1 MQKRNL
7 FTLLFISVFIMFSC
21 GENPDQTEFEKEA
34 HAQPSGY
41 SQTDDRGNIVN
52 DDPDDWRIA
61 PRFSGDIEFS
71 LPPYPNPS
79 VTQTIRFEMLI
90 GGLNSIYGASIYVR
104 RTNGTYKILRSNRQA
119 PLPTGLIQFNIDPLE
134 LSQDFELYQIDNL
147 YRIFIYD
154 NNENLITYG
163 DIKIGQVE

>member
-1 MQKRNL
+1 MKIRTLITPLLTLAL
-7 FTLLFISVFIMFSC
+7 FTLSC
-21 GENPDQTEFEKEA
+21 GENPDQAEFEKEA

-41 SQTDDRGNIVN
+41 TQTDDRGNIVN

-90 GGLNSIYGASIYVR
+90 GGLNSINGASIYVR
-104 RTNGTYKILRSNRQA
+104 RNNGTYKIVRSNRQS

-134 LSQDFELYQIDNL
+134 LSQDYELYQIDNL

-163 DIKIGQVE
+163 DIKIGQI